1 MIREKEIKAKR
12 NNRKRPSLIQ
22 RKNEKLKKK
31 RRITKC
37 PALSGDFKSNK
48 EVVNVRNWQQL
59 AAQKENPRRLD
70 GQSGAWYG

>member
-48 EVVNVRNWQQL
+48 EVVNVRNWQL
-59 AAQKENPRRLD
+59 AARKRKPPK
-70 GQSGAWYG
+70 A